1 MSFSIVTLLS
11 VHIVNTPG
19 RKYMWR
25 FLKLYLYSVK
35 GPQIVFSPPPKHNI
49 QVLENQRFVVE
60 KKQTLQNTYSSFINL
75 ACDWDVRFID
85 YFLVLHF
92 KHKVYR
98 YMWIHISVYIY
109 IYMKYTCIYRYNA
122 NISTYVWIYVY
133 TCIYVYFM
141 ILSSWYWK
149 HSYCNTTKIYFFL
162 RTEKTLWSSCFCFFE
177 KSYVYSKHTLERQLA
192 HVGQYG

>member
-60 KKQTLQNTYSSFINL
+60 KKKTLQNTYSSFINL

-98 YMWIHISVYIY
+98 YLWIHISVYIY

-133 TCIYVYFM
+133 MY
-141 ILSSWYWK
+141 
-149 HSYCNTTKIYFFL
+149 
-162 RTEKTLWSSCFCFFE
+162 TLWSCLHDTENTATAIQPKSTFFYGL
-177 KSYVYSKHTLERQLA
+177 KRLCGLHVFVFLRKVMFTVNTL
-192 HVGQYG
+192 